1 MILTLLALWTTLV
14 GFLATLSILRWK
26 PRRAIPK
33 AWYPGITILKPIRGL
48 EPELE
53 TNLHSFFNLEGKI
66 PFEIIFCVKNPD
78 DLCVP
83 IINKLKELHPKIDAK
98 LFTNAPDLGRNPK
111 ISNMHYAW
119 ERAKYDLILIS
130 DSNVRVEPHYLE
142 MLLAERQQ
150 GGGLVTQVVYG
161 AGGKTLGG
169 HLDVIHLNTFY
180 LKATAF
186 LNIFGFSCV
195 LGKCML
201 FSRQQFERLGGL
213 FSVRNYLAE
222 DLVAGEMM
230 KEAGYTV
237 RIAPELLRQTTIMSN
252 FKSYWN
258 RHVRWARLR
267 KCHFFGAYLVEPL
280 FFESLWPILLMIF
293 AQNEMELFLGVGCF
307 GAQILCNILLHVY
320 KFKDAETWKSFP
332 YFLVKDLIAPFLW
345 FAGLVSNKVIWRGQ
359 ALHLRFGGKLGT
371 KYLKSARIRRL
382 QARMQVRR
390 TFSV

>member
-1 MILTLLALWTTLV
+1 MILIIITLWTTLV
-14 GFLATLSILRWK
+14 GCLATYSVLKWK
-26 PRRAIPK
+26 PKKVLAK
-33 AWYPGITILKPIRGL
+33 AWYPGISILKPIRGL

-53 TNLHSFFNLEGKI
+53 TNLHSFFNLTGKI
-66 PFEIIFCVKNPD
+66 PFEILFCVKNPED
-78 DLCVP
+78 PCIP
-83 IINKLKELHPKIDAK
+83 IIEKLRALHPHIDAK
-98 LFTNAPDLGRNPK
+98 LFTGAPELGRNPK

-119 ERAKYDLILIS
+119 ERARHDLLLIS
-130 DSNVRVEPHYLE
+130 DSNVRVQSDYLE

-161 AGGKTLGG
+161 AGGKSFGG
-169 HLDVIHLNTFY
+169 HMDVIHLNTFY

-280 FFESLWPILLMIF
+280 MFESVWPLLLMIF
-293 AQNEMELFLGVGCF
+293 ARSEKEITLGLVCF
-307 GAQILCNILLHVY
+307 GVQVTSNLILHGF
-320 KFKDAETWKSFP
+320 KFKDAETWRSFP
-332 YFLVKDLIAPFLW
+332 YFFIKDLVAPAVWL
-345 FAGLVSNKVIWRGQ
+345 AGLLSNQVIWRGQ

-371 KYLKSARIRRL
+371 KYLKSARIRRF
-382 QARMQVRR
+382 QARF
-390 TFSV
+390 TL

>member
-1 MILTLLALWTTLV
+1 MLLVLLALWTTLI
-14 GFLATLSILRWK
+14 GCLATFNVLRWK
-26 PRRAIPK
+26 SKRVLPK

-53 TNLHSFFNLEGKI
+53 TNLHSFFNISGKI
-66 PFEIIFCVKNPD
+66 PFEILFCVKSPD
-78 DLCVP
+78 DPCLP
-83 IINKLKELHPKIDAK
+83 IIQKLKELHPKVDAK
-98 LFTNAPDLGRNPK
+98 IFTGAPDLGRNPK

-119 ERAKYDLILIS
+119 SRAKHDLVLIS

-142 MLLAERQQ
+142 MLLTERQL

-186 LNIFGFSCV
+186 LSIFGFPCV

-201 FSRQQFERLGGL
+201 FSRHQFERLGGL

-230 KEAGYTV
+230 KEAGYTIK
-237 RIAPELLRQTTIMSN
+237 IAPELLRQTTIMNN

-267 KCHFFGAYLVEPL
+267 KCHFFVAYLLEPL
-280 FFESLWPILLMIF
+280 FFETLWPVLLMIF
-293 AQNEMELFLGVGCF
+293 AQSQSEMFLGLGCLLT
-307 GAQILCNILLHVY
+307 QIFCNLLLHAL
-320 KFKDAETWKSFP
+320 KFKEAETWKSFP
-332 YFLVKDLIAPFLW
+332 YFFIKDTIAPFLW
-345 FAGLVSNKVIWRGQ
+345 LVGLLSNKVIWRGKS
-359 ALHLRFGGKLGT
+359 LHLRFGGKLGT
-371 KYLKSARIRRL
+371 KYMRSARIRRI
-382 QARMQVRR
+382 QAS
-390 TFSV
+390 FLL